1 MTAPNAD
8 HILDCQGQIYPAPIL
23 AAEKELSVMAAGQ
36 VLEVITTDANTRP
49 DLRTWA
55 SKVGVE
61 IVEIAAADESGRYSF
76 FVRKSAQASARTD
89 TAAATDESRLF
100 LVVLKTGFEY
110 TPIVRSAFMYA
121 ALAAAMEFETVVY
134 CVQAGADTMVTGKI
148 DALDESKP
156 GKPTIRQR
164 FSEALEMGVRVEVC
178 EQTANVRGIA
188 ADDLVSG
195 VELRGGAVLIDYAS
209 RAVGQLSF

>member
-1 MTAPNAD
+1 
-8 HILDCQGQIYPAPIL
+8 
-23 AAEKELSVMAAGQ
+23 
-36 VLEVITTDANTRP
+36 
-49 DLRTWA
+49 
-55 SKVGVE
+55 
-61 IVEIAAADESGRYSF
+61 
-76 FVRKSAQASARTD
+76 
-89 TAAATDESRLF
+89 
-100 LVVLKTGFEY
+100 
-110 TPIVRSAFMYA
+110 
-121 ALAAAMEFETVVY
+121 VVY
-134 CVQAGADTMVTGKI
+134 CVQAGADTMVAGKI

-188 ADDLVSG
+188 ADDLVAG

>member
-1 MTAPNAD
+1 MTTAYAD
-8 HILDCQGQIYPAPIL
+8 HVLDCQGKIYPAPIL
-23 AAEKELSVMAAGQ
+23 AAEKKLGMMAAGKM
-36 VLEVITTDANTRP
+36 LEVITDDANTGP
-49 DLRTWA
+49 DLLTWA
-55 SKVGVE
+55 EKVGAE
-61 IVEIAAADESGRYSF
+61 IVSITAREDGGRYSF
-76 FVRKSAQASARTD
+76 FVRKSLKTRSQTD
-89 TAAATDESRLF
+89 TTAGADETRLF

-110 TPIVRSAFMYA
+110 SAIVRSAFMYA

-134 CVQAGADTMVTGKI
+134 CVQAAADTMVAEQI
-148 DALDESKP
+148 DARDQSKP

-164 FSEALEMGVRVEVC
+164 FTEALEMGVHVEVC

-188 ADDLVSG
+188 ADELVEG